1 MQRSS
6 VKKMTSQEK
15 INQLRSEIEYL
26 RQNLKV
32 KEAELQELEQAVLS
46 KEEIVRYSRQIII
59 PEIRVK
65 GQTKLKTSSVLIVGA
80 GGLGCPAAIYLA
92 AAGVGHIGLIDY
104 DQIDETNLH
113 RQILYT
119 TDDVGQRKV
128 KAAAR
133 LLKRSNNHVKVT
145 EYDMELNSKN
155 ALPVV
160 GQFDVIVDAT
170 DNLAT
175 RYLLNDACVIQGRPL
190 VSGSALQFE
199 GQLTVFNYDGGPCYR
214 CLYPQPPP
222 PETVA
227 SCGDVGVIG
236 AVPGVI
242 GVLQALETI
251 KIIVG
256 LSDILSSR
264 MLVFDGTSSVFR
276 NIKLRGKN
284 KSCEVC
290 GASPTITELIDYEQ
304 FCGSPANDKV
314 RHLNLLEKDERI
326 SPAELKNWQQN
337 NVPHVVVDVR
347 SDNEFEM
354 CSIPDAV
361 NIPLAEMD
369 KNENLEQLKDIIQ
382 NKREKSCDVVNVC
395 VVCRRGN
402 DSQLGVR
409 QLKKLLDDI
418 SLVSIQD
425 LRGGLHGWAFGVD
438 PSFPVY

>member
-1 MQRSS
+1 MS
-6 VKKMTSQEK
+6 SQEK
-15 INQLRSEIEYL
+15 IKQLRSEIEH
-26 RQNLKV
+26 LKQELKI
-32 KEAELQELEQAVLS
+32 KEDELQELEQDVLS

-80 GGLGCPAAIYLA
+80 GGLGCPSAIYLA

-104 DQIDETNLH
+104 DEIDETNLH

-133 LLKRSNNHVKVT
+133 LLKRSNSNVKVT
-145 EYDMELNSKN
+145 EYDVELNSKN
-155 ALPVV
+155 ALPIVAE
-160 GQFDVIVDAT
+160 FDVVVDAT

-251 KIIVG
+251 KIIIG
-256 LSDILSSR
+256 LSGVLSSR

-276 NIKLRGKN
+276 NIKLRGKS
-284 KSCEVC
+284 KLCEVC
-290 GASPTITELIDYEQ
+290 GPSPTITKLIDYEQ

-314 RHLNLLEKDERI
+314 RHLNLLEKEERI

-337 NVPHVVVDVR
+337 AVPHVVVDVR
-347 SDNEFEM
+347 SNNEFEM
-354 CSIPDAV
+354 CSVPDSV
-361 NIPLAEMD
+361 NMPLAELD
-369 KNENLEQLKDIIQ
+369 KNENIDQLKDIIQ
-382 NKREKSCDVVNVC
+382 SKRGNSCDIVNVC

-409 QLKKLLDDI
+409 RLKKLLDEMSLI
-418 SLVSIQD
+418 SVQD
-425 LRGGLHGWAFGVD
+425 LRGGLHGWARGVD
-438 PSFPVY
+438 PSFPLY